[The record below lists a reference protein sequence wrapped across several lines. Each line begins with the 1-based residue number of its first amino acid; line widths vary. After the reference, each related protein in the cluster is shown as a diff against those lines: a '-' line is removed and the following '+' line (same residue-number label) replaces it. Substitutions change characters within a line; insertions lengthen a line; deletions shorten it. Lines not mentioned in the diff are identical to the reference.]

1 MRKTA
6 TYLKRF
12 WKGQGGGMLGDV
24 VVVMAM
30 VGVSLAGIIVLFATR

>member
-12 WKGQGGGMLGDV
+12 WKGQVGGMLGDV